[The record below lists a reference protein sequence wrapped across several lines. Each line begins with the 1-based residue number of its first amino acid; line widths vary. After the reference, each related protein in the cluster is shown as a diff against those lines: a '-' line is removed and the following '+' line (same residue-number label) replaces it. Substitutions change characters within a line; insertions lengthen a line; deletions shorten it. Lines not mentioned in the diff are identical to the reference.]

1 LVPQVFGIDEHSRNA
16 LVRGRYAKRS
26 GNTGGGGS
34 HRFSNQVCIRR
45 GCMSQQKHYV
55 GREVN
60 SDFDPTLI
68 FVSLGVI
75 VALIVGLAIAPE
87 AGTHIADVIFGF
99 MTDTFGSAVLLFT
112 FGCVVFLTI
121 IALSRYGEIRLGD
134 GPPDFTTKS
143 WIAMMLT
150 AGLGSAT
157 VYWAFIEWAFYYNT
171 PGLGIEPHSDAAYAW
186 SLAYNFFHWGIS
198 AWSLYCMAV
207 LPIAYHVYVRK
218 NEGMSLSALVAR
230 IVGIRSTG
238 VIGKLVDIIF
248 IFTCIGGLSITLGL
262 SVPLLSQGIARV
274 IGIES
279 SFTLNL
285 VLVALI
291 SVAFTLSAYLGIEK
305 GVRRVTN
312 LNSIFAIVFIGLIL
326 IIGPTLFMI
335 DNTINALGL
344 MFQNFIHMSLWTSP
358 VADDSFPKSWTMFY
372 WLYWI
377 TYTPFMGIF
386 VARISKGRRIKEVI
400 MNMLITGSVGC
411 WVFFGVLEN
420 FSMNANMQQL
430 VDVAGNLS
438 DDGGNAAI
446 LNVMGLLPGPGLF
459 ILFFVVVSM
468 LFLVSTLDSASY
480 TLAATATRR
489 LSNHQDPSPG
499 HRVFWCVMVT
509 VMPLMMIFIDAPL
522 DTIKTAAI
530 VTAIPLLIVLMIM
543 NVGMVRWMREDY
555 GRVSRDSIRN
565 ADAR

>member
-1 LVPQVFGIDEHSRNA
+1 
-16 LVRGRYAKRS
+16 
-26 GNTGGGGS
+26 
-34 HRFSNQVCIRR
+34 
-45 GCMSQQKHYV
+45 MSSKKTYTA
-55 GREVN
+55 RDVN
-60 SDFDPTLI
+60 NSFDPTLI
-68 FVSLGVI
+68 LVSLSVI

-87 AGTHIADVIFGF
+87 AGTRVANAIFTTLTN
-99 MTDTFGSAVLLFT
+99 MFGSAVLLFT
-112 FGCVVFLTI
+112 FGCVIFLTI

-171 PGLGIEPHSDAAYAW
+171 PGLGIEPQSDAAYSW

-218 NEGMSLSALVAR
+218 NEGMSLSSLVAR
-230 IVGIRSTG
+230 ILGIRSTG
-238 VIGKLVDIIF
+238 LVGKLIDIIF

-274 IGIES
+274 LGIES

-285 VLVALI
+285 ILVALI

-312 LNSIFAIVFIGLIL
+312 FNTILAIIFVALIL
-326 IIGPTLFMI
+326 AIGPTLFII
-335 DNTINALGL
+335 DSSVNALGL
-344 MFQNFIHMSLWTSP
+344 MFNNFIHMSLWTSP
-358 VADDSFPKSWTMFY
+358 VAGDSFPKSWTMFY

-411 WVFFGVLEN
+411 WVFFGILEN
-420 FSMNANMQQL
+420 FSMDANIKQL

-438 DDGGNAAI
+438 VDGGNAAI
-446 LNVMGLLPGPGLF
+446 LDVMSVLPAPSLF

-480 TLAATATRR
+480 TLAATATRH
-489 LSNHQDPSPG
+489 LSNHQDPGPG

-530 VTAIPLLIVLMIM
+530 VTAIPLLVVLVIM
-543 NVGMVRWMREDY
+543 NYGMIRWMREDY
-555 GRVSRDSIRN
+555 GEVSREAIRN
-565 ADAR
+565 GGIR